1 MAGARSLL
9 AADFAI
15 SLMWVFSNELIK
27 IFSLDY
33 AASQLEADILKCA
46 LSVANMFAFAY
57 MSKLTHGAAFNPL
70 AVLAPAISADFSNF
84 LFTVGARIPAQVV
97 GSVYGVRLIM
107 STFPWI
113 EHKPHLK
120 VDIATGALTEGLL
133 ALAIVMITL
142 GLAREDFFM
151 KTWISSLAKLTLHVL
166 GADLTGGCMNPAPV
180 MGWAFAN
187 KQHITKEHLVVYW
200 LAPVEAT
207 LIAVWLSR
215 ILFGTK
221 KDKPSAVKKE
231 TSPQQK
237 SEKSD

>member
-1 MAGARSLL
+1 MAGAGRLL

-27 IFSLDY
+27 IFSLGY
-33 AASQLEADILKCA
+33 AASQLDADILKCA

-57 MSKLTHGAAFNPL
+57 MGKLTHGGAYNPL

-97 GSVYGVRLIM
+97 GSIYGVRLIM
-107 STFPWI
+107 STFPWMQ
-113 EHKPHLK
+113 HKPHLK
-120 VDIATGALTEGLL
+120 VDIATGALTE
-133 ALAIVMITL
+133 
-142 GLAREDFFM
+142 
-151 KTWISSLAKLTLHVL
+151 
-166 GADLTGGCMNPAPV
+166 DLTGGCMNPAPV

-215 ILFGTK
+215 ILYGTK
-221 KDKPSAVKKE
+221 KDKRAAVKD
-231 TSPQQK
+231 TSPHQK
-237 SEKSD
+237 SKKSD